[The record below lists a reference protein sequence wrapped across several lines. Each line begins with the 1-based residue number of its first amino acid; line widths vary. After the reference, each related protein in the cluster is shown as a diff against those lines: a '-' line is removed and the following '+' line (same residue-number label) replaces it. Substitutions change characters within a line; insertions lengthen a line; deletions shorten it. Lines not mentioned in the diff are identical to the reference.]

1 MPAGKAGTK
10 GSVCVVGSGIGGI
23 SAAYHLVT
31 DGFKVEL
38 HEAGPEVGGHTHAME
53 IDGEQV
59 DLGFMMSVNPNRPT
73 ARR

>member
-1 MPAGKAGTK
+1 MPAGKVGTK
-10 GSVCVVGSGIGGI
+10 GNVCVVGSGIGGI